1 MPGPFNFKKQTP
13 VEVVVPA
20 AAAAAVAVVV
30 DAALATFINYDFKIL
45 RVCSPL
51 ERLKQKIE

>member
-20 AAAAAVAVVV
+20 AAIAVVV

>member
-13 VEVVVPA
+13 VEVVVP
-20 AAAAAVAVVV
+20 AAVAVVV